1 MTRVLVVEDN
11 PAIRELVS
19 AYVKGAG
26 HSVATASNGDEAL
39 ETVAERGAPDIAVL
53 DVAMPGMSGLDL
65 LVKLRELPGHA
76 ELPAIFL
83 SASARET
90 DIRRGHEL
98 GAAYLTKPFAA
109 HALLDAV
116 DEAVTGRPQPS
127 ATEHAW

>member
-1 MTRVLVVEDN
+1 MARLLVVEDD
-11 PAIRELVS
+11 PDVRDLISMRLVMVGHRVIAMPDADLAMDS
-19 AYVKGAG
+19 VDQFGQPDAY
-26 HSVATASNGDEAL
+26 
-39 ETVAERGAPDIAVL
+39 VL
-53 DVAMPGMSGLDL
+53 DVG
-65 LVKLRELPGHA
+65 LPGINGF
-76 ELPAIFL
+76 ELLTTLRDRLPHIPAIFL
-83 SASARET
+83 SASARES